1 MKQWNSSMAHGTR
14 LALWVLSELLG
25 HTARLLHFLRGLSM
39 EPSVLMCVYLF
50 NLFNLFPLVHIECV
64 YVYHSIT
71 LSASVSIRIYRS
83 LGTIILT
90 SHSRNG
96 RPDSGDL
103 PVILSY
109 FRSLMALGLHQV
121 LRKSGGSSPNQ
132 CWEIEQESNWGW
144 PWFWMILALPGCQ
157 FSLWHRNTCGKP
169 LQSLGS
175 CSML

>member
-25 HTARLLHFLRGLSM
+25 HTARLLHFLRGLST

-64 YVYHSIT
+64 DVYHSIT
-71 LSASVSIRIYRS
+71 LSASVSVRIYRS

-132 CWEIEQESNWGW
+132 CWEIRLGMAM
-144 PWFWMILALPGCQ
+144 MILDDFGTAGLSILPLT
-157 FSLWHRNTCGKP
+157 SKYLWQTTPKSR
-169 LQSLGS
+169 
-175 CSML
+175 

>member
-1 MKQWNSSMAHGTR
+1 MAPGWPSGSFRSSWATLRVFSTSYEDLAWNH
-14 LALWVLSELLG
+14 LFW
-25 HTARLLHFLRGLSM
+25 
-39 EPSVLMCVYLF
+39 CVCIYLIYLIYF
-50 NLFNLFPLVHIECV
+50 HLCILNAYI
-64 YVYHSIT
+64 YHSIT

-144 PWFWMILALPGCQ
+144 PWFWMILTLPGCQ

>member
-1 MKQWNSSMAHGTR
+1 MAPGWPSGSFRSSWATLRVFSTSYEDLAWNH
-14 LALWVLSELLG
+14 LFW
-25 HTARLLHFLRGLSM
+25 
-39 EPSVLMCVYLF
+39 CVCIYLIYLIYF
-50 NLFNLFPLVHIECV
+50 HLCILNV
-64 YVYHSIT
+64 YIYHSIT

-144 PWFWMILALPGCQ
+144 PWFWMILTLPGCQ